1 MQDQNKRDEL
11 AQAIW
16 KQGVAAVDPKA
27 VTKAWTQ
34 NFWNNTVFQTKNPK
48 IFVLGGGKAGCAMA
62 SGFVDSLPV
71 NHPEINGWINVPEGQ
86 LPKMDIVHLHPAR
99 PAGIN
104 LPTQLAVEGSQKML
118 ELAETARE
126 GDILICLVS
135 GGGSALMPLPADG
148 ISLED
153 KQKVTSLLSANGADI
168 TELNCVRKH
177 LSKIKGGRLAE
188 AFFHAT
194 HGKGELISLILSDVI
209 GDPLDVIASGVTV
222 ADSTTFADAWFAL
235 EKHKLLDKAPRVI
248 LEHFQKGMRG
258 EIADTPK
265 QLSGKVQNIVL
276 GNNQIAASASLNKA
290 LELGYKVLNL
300 GSFLDGDTAEC
311 ARFHAGVVKSILRDH
326 QPMDMPVCIISGGET
341 TVQLGD
347 HHGKGGRNQEFALAF
362 LEAMKGF
369 SLKNVT
375 LLAGGTDGEDGPTT
389 AAGALVNQSVCDAA
403 KKLSLDSSAYLARHD
418 AFHYFEKTGGLFSP
432 GPTGTNVMDLRVIL
446 MDPLVA
452 K

>member
-1 MQDQNKRDEL
+1 
-11 AQAIW
+11 
-16 KQGVAAVDPKA
+16 
-27 VTKAWTQ
+27 
-34 NFWNNTVFQTKNPK
+34 
-48 IFVLGGGKAGCAMA
+48 
-62 SGFVDSLPV
+62 
-71 NHPEINGWINVPEGQ
+71 
-86 LPKMDIVHLHPAR
+86 
-99 PAGIN
+99 
-104 LPTQLAVEGSQKML
+104 
-118 ELAETARE
+118 
-126 GDILICLVS
+126 
-135 GGGSALMPLPADG
+135 LMPLPADG

-209 GDPLDVIASGVTV
+209 GDPLDVIASGITV

-235 EKHKLLDKAPRVI
+235 EKHKLLDKAPRAI

-276 GNNQIAASASLNKA
+276 GNNQKAASASLNKA

-403 KKLSLDSSAYLARHD
+403 EKLSLDSSAYLARHD